1 MKIRLDAPLALLV
14 VSMFLA
20 PIIGG
25 QVSNDASIAEGL
37 IDALFGG
44 ASAPLLSHT
53 LLFLP
58 IAIAM
63 VLLCRRQVVQ
73 VPNATLATTLF
84 LFFGLLAA
92 TVMLSAFRLT
102 SLATAAQWL
111 AYAIAFLVAVGASGR
126 KTGPQAIMGA
136 LFAGSVIMSMRG
148 LTEYGAVKA
157 EDPTWRIFA
166 GWINPNAT
174 ACMLLVG
181 FFAGLVTLS
190 TAKDRLVVLLSGV
203 GMALVGL
210 ALALTQSKGALA
222 VLVVVLGL
230 FLVLILTL
238 PKGEAKGTVVKRSAG
253 SLVAI
258 LALVALVQVS
268 AKAPAGGAP
277 GAGISRVVQAQA
289 TSEQSAGFRLLL
301 WKGALDLV
309 KRNPAGYG
317 IGAYSFESARSG
329 RNTQTVYAHQSF
341 LQLATEGSF
350 ALPALL
356 LISGV
361 LWLRLIFRGWA
372 KLPTERRIV
381 QAGIFAAVA
390 AVVGH
395 SFVDSD
401 LYYFGIGLS
410 FFVLLGL
417 GLLLSG
423 DAVAPEYAPKAA
435 RWAGSGGAVFIV
447 MLLAYVGYLEYGRS
461 EARGLL
467 AQGNVGMAAQTLA
480 GVRGLA
486 PFDGEAWY
494 LSARSAS
501 SQQEMLQAA
510 ERAAEFKPTPRVHR
524 FLAQIY
530 DAQGRIPDAMVQL
543 RFALMRDPNNL
554 LALSQ
559 LAALYAKTGDEVERE
574 NTLRRLIKVEETEYF
589 KIRSVPELVFTQ
601 TYEARI
607 LLARKLKGR
616 EKVAMMQPAI
626 DGYLEYV
633 ARTVPSIKRQTMG
646 NPNGDFSGETVAGAK
661 AKLQF
666 AADAALELAADY
678 RALGDAERAKAAE
691 EAAAAFT
698 GAFDK

>member
-1 MKIRLDAPLALLV
+1 LKIRLDAPLALLV

-20 PIIGG
+20 PILGG
-25 QVSNDASIAEGL
+25 QVSNDASVAEGL
-37 IDALFGG
+37 FDALFGG
-44 ASAPLLSHT
+44 AAAPLLTHA
-53 LLFLP
+53 LLYLP

-63 VLLCRRQVVQ
+63 TLLCRRQVVQ
-73 VPNATLATTLF
+73 VPNTALATTLCF
-84 LFFGLLAA
+84 FFGLLSA
-92 TVMLSAFRLT
+92 TVLVSAFRFT

-111 AYAIAFLVAVGASGR
+111 AYAIAFLVTVGASGR

-136 LFAGSVIMSMRG
+136 LFAGCVVMSMRG
-148 LTEYGAVKA
+148 LMEYGAVKA

-174 ACMLLVG
+174 AGMLLVG
-181 FFAGLVTLS
+181 FFAGLVTLA

-222 VLVVVLGL
+222 VLIVVLAV
-230 FLVLILTL
+230 FLILILTL
-238 PKGEAKGTVVKRSAG
+238 PKGEAKGAVIKRSAG

-258 LALVALVQVS
+258 IALAALVQVS
-268 AKAPAGGAP
+268 AKAPAGG
-277 GAGISRVVQAQA
+277 GASGGISRVVQAQA

-301 WKGALDLV
+301 WKGALDLI

-317 IGAYSFESARSG
+317 IGAYGFESSRTG
-329 RNTQTVYAHQSF
+329 RHTQTVYAHQSF

-350 ALPALL
+350 VLPALL
-356 LISGV
+356 FLAGA
-361 LWLRLIFRGWA
+361 LWIRLIFRGWS

-381 QAGIFAAVA
+381 QAGIFAAVG

-423 DAVAPEYAPKAA
+423 DAVAPEYAPKPV
-435 RWAGSGGAVFIV
+435 RWAGSAGATFIAL
-447 MLLAYVGYLEYGRS
+447 LLAYVGYVEYGRS

-467 AQGNVGMAAQTLA
+467 LQGNRQGATQTLA
-480 GVRGLA
+480 GIRGLA

-494 LSARSAS
+494 QSARAAGSRE
-501 SQQEMLQAA
+501 EMVQAA
-510 ERAAEFKPTPRVHR
+510 EKAAEYKPTPRIHR

-530 DAQGRIPDAMVQL
+530 DAQDRIPEAMMQL
-543 RFALMRDPNNL
+543 RNALVRDPNNL
-554 LALSQ
+554 PALSQ
-559 LAALYAKTGDEVERE
+559 LAALYAKAGNESERE
-574 NTLRRLIKVEETEYF
+574 NTLRRLIRVEDTEYF
-589 KIRSVPELVFTQ
+589 KVRSIPELVFTQ

-607 LLARKLKGR
+607 LLARKMKGR
-616 EKVAMMQPAI
+616 EKVAMLQPAI

-646 NPNGDFSGETVAGAK
+646 NPNGDFSGETVDGAK

-678 RALGDAERAKAAE
+678 RALGDAERAKAADD
-691 EAAAAFT
+691 AAGVFT